1 MKLINFRLDIS
12 GLSIKGCSE
21 RAKVNI
27 EYGIRFY
34 RCLENRDCER
44 YITAK
49 KANFFPLSPFS
60 RMERLLVDNPL
71 SVSDN

>member
-12 GLSIKGCSE
+12 GLSIKGRSE

-27 EYGIRFY
+27 KYRIQFY

-44 YITAK
+44 YYK
-49 KANFFPLSPFS
+49 KANFFLSLF
-60 RMERLLVDNPL
+60 L
-71 SVSDN
+71 SLSILTYSTTSCR

>member
-44 YITAK
+44 YYYREESE
-49 KANFFPLSPFS
+49 FFSSLSILTYGTTS
-60 RMERLLVDNPL
+60 RR
-71 SVSDN
+71 